1 MDSWILRTFMQSKN
15 LSNITQYFLTL
26 AVSDCP
32 YSLRATPTYVLKTY
46 TAWQIFI
53 AKNSVK
59 FICWVVIL
67 RHNCNPISKSFKIK
81 SLMWLHVK
89 QNSAFH
95 RKWENI
101 LSKPEC
107 IRSLR
112 PVLTKSGWSQ
122 KKSLANRFSLVFR
135 FIYNVLL
142 FVIRNYEMFLILLH
156 LAHCSV
162 CWGSIWYNHYELW
175 FILIL
180 KNTSRV
186 LR

>member
-1 MDSWILRTFMQSKN
+1 MDSWILRTFMQLKN
-15 LSNITQYFLTL
+15 LSNISQYFPIL
-26 AVSDCP
+26 AVSGCP
-32 YSLRATPTYVLKTY
+32 YSLRATPTDVLKTY
-46 TAWQIFI
+46 AARQIFI

-67 RHNCNPISKSFKIK
+67 RHNCNPSSKSFKIK
-81 SLMWLHVK
+81 SLMWLQVK
-89 QNSAFH
+89 QYSVFH
-95 RKWENI
+95 RRRENI

-122 KKSLANRFSLVFR
+122 KKSPANRFLLVFR
-135 FIYNVLL
+135 LIYNVLL

-162 CWGSIWYNHYELW
+162 CWGFIWYNYHELC
-175 FILIL
+175 FPLIL
-180 KNTSRV
+180 KNTSRFIK
-186 LR
+186 